1 MQKAHDSTKNNYWEN
16 YPSIETPIIA
26 EQLNR
31 IETSVDVI
39 DDRVVAFDLTKAN
52 ATDLAQTVKNITYNT
67 ETGVWVYTW
76 WNGSTL
82 TVDQN
87 IEKIPV
93 SFSMSPAGV
102 ITMTTQDGTQFT
114 CDIATLIKTYTFLN
128 SQTIAAT
135 DTVDENGNHQIT
147 LNVIDGSITESKL
160 QPNFL
165 ADCRSAKAGAETAQ
179 QNSEAW
185 AVGTKNGVPVG
196 IDDDQYENYAKFYAE
211 NSEDNAE
218 NSEAWAVG
226 QKNGVDVPNTDP
238 TYHNNSKYWANQAR
252 AIVGDKVD
260 SFNTRVG
267 AVIPEKGDY
276 DISQITP
283 VSGAQV
289 GQVPVI
295 RNVGTGQE
303 VELGFVLE
311 APSSSG
317 HTILNN
323 GGSEMYQRDYLQF
336 KGLSVSDDSTEER
349 TVVEHNIN
357 NDAPTF
363 TEASTRANIS
373 SGESISTLFGKIKK
387 FFTDIKDLAFI
398 SKDGSSSKK
407 YLRGDGTWQA
417 FSKSTVGLGNVDNT
431 ADNNKPVPIVECST
445 ARSTANKAVALT
457 GFTLKTGSRVYV
469 RFTDT
474 GTSNPASGNLTLNV
488 NSTGAKTIVDG
499 KTNKSVLTYSS
510 AGWFYNNIVSEFVYD
525 GTYWVWMS
533 RDNNTTYSAMSASEL
548 TKGTATSLRTMRA
561 DYAKDGINQLIQT
574 KAAADLTIQ
583 KATGTT
589 NNSGSTILVGRF
601 FYLNG
606 TMCRA
611 LTDIAVGATF
621 TVNTNYII
629 ASKGAL
635 NECFRMIG
643 FDNIAIQYAGDNWQM
658 SHAYSIDREE
668 NYKALLTLRNYGI
681 VYQASANGG
690 ATWSKLWELYCRD
703 ITTIGDTERQFVE
716 NVCANLAA
724 ILVGTGAQ
732 FLGSFTWQGHNYF
745 TCHAYNNGVVIVGAL
760 VCGYVPNTQL
770 NFSYV
775 ISSKYTF
782 VAKID
787 GQQL

>member
-93 SFSMSPAGV
+93 SFSMSPQGV
-102 ITMTTQDGTQFT
+102 ITMTTTDGTTYT

-135 DTVDENGNHQIT
+135 DTVDESGNHQIT

-165 ADCRSAKAGAETAQ
+165 ADCRAAKNAAETAQ

-295 RNVGTGQE
+295 RNVGAGQE

-349 TVVEHNIN
+349 TVIEHNIN

-363 TEASTRANIS
+363 TEASTRANIV

-387 FFTDIKDLAFI
+387 WFTDIKDLAFI
-398 SKDGSSSKK
+398 AKDGTSSTK

-431 ADNNKPVPIVECST
+431 SDADKPVST
-445 ARSTANKAVALT
+445 AQQTALNAKVNKS
-457 GFTLKTGSRVYV
+457 G
-469 RFTDT
+469 DT
-474 GTSNPASGNLTLNV
+474 ISGNLTLDKHSGTTSSLSTSDLILGNNIPQGTAGNSIGRIDIYGYNQYRTRLYAV
-488 NSTGAKTIVDG
+488 NQTAHRNIELPDSSGTVAIAE
-499 KTNKSVLTYSS
+499 KTNCRLSEVLTFTNGKRQLNLSQLTGKSIKTLISVYANGDIPVHFYMLDSQ
-510 AGWFYNNIVSEFVYD
+510 YNNFQIMIILD
-525 GTYWVWMS
+525 GNYS
-533 RDNNTTYSAMSASEL
+533 TYSGDVSMS
-548 TKGTATSLRTMRA
+548 
-561 DYAKDGINQLIQT
+561 
-574 KAAADLTIQ
+574 
-583 KATGTT
+583 
-589 NNSGSTILVGRF
+589 
-601 FYLNG
+601 
-606 TMCRA
+606 
-611 LTDIAVGATF
+611 
-621 TVNTNYII
+621 II
-629 ASKGAL
+629 YDEK
-635 NECFRMIG
+635 
-643 FDNIAIQYAGDNWQM
+643 
-658 SHAYSIDREE
+658 
-668 NYKALLTLRNYGI
+668 
-681 VYQASANGG
+681 
-690 ATWSKLWELYCRD
+690 
-703 ITTIGDTERQFVE
+703 
-716 NVCANLAA
+716 
-724 ILVGTGAQ
+724 
-732 FLGSFTWQGHNYF
+732 
-745 TCHAYNNGVVIVGAL
+745 
-760 VCGYVPNTQL
+760 
-770 NFSYV
+770 
-775 ISSKYTF
+775 
-782 VAKID
+782 
-787 GQQL
+787 